1 VSDASIDRRDDATGA
16 PGSAALDRRPRVLVV
31 QGEPAIRDLL
41 RVQLTRASFNVEET
55 GQGTRALERIQRE
68 RFDLIVLDRALTDV
82 DGITL
87 CRAIRTHGH
96 NTATPIVMLLEE
108 GGASDR
114 ALGLESGADDCL
126 SRSVDARELLARVRA
141 IFRRAYAMDESA
153 ARTRRVDAHGLVL
166 DPAQRHANVRGA
178 AVELTGQE
186 FDLLYALASRPGV
199 VFSRAGLVSRA
210 WPDDRQVT
218 GRTVDTMVSRL
229 RRKLERDA
237 ANPELILTAW
247 GVGYKFA
254 GV

>member
-1 VSDASIDRRDDATGA
+1 
-16 PGSAALDRRPRVLVV
+16 
-31 QGEPAIRDLL
+31 
-41 RVQLTRASFNVEET
+41 
-55 GQGTRALERIQRE
+55 
-68 RFDLIVLDRALTDV
+68 
-82 DGITL
+82 
-87 CRAIRTHGH
+87 
-96 NTATPIVMLLEE
+96 
-108 GGASDR
+108 
-114 ALGLESGADDCL
+114 
-126 SRSVDARELLARVRA
+126 
-141 IFRRAYAMDESA
+141 
-153 ARTRRVDAHGLVL
+153 VL

-186 FDLLYALASRPGV
+186 FDLLYALASRPGI

>member
-1 VSDASIDRRDDATGA
+1 VSDASIDGSDDAISA
-16 PGSAALDRRPRVLVV
+16 PPRAVPDRRPRVLVV
-31 QGEPAIRDLL
+31 QGEPAIRDAL
-41 RVQLTRASFNVEET
+41 RLQLTRAGFNVEET
-55 GQGTRALERIQRE
+55 GQGTRALERIQRD
-68 RFDLIVLDRALTDV
+68 RFDLIVLDRALADV

-87 CRAIRTHGH
+87 CRAIRTQGH
-96 NTATPIVMLLEE
+96 NAATPIVMLLEQ

-126 SRSVDARELLARVRA
+126 SRNVDARELLARVRA
-141 IFRRAYAMDESA
+141 IFRRAYAMDDPA

-166 DPAQRHANVRGA
+166 DPAQRLANVRGA
-178 AVELTGQE
+178 AVALTGQE
-186 FDLLYALASRPGV
+186 FDLLYALASRPGI
-199 VFSRAGLVSRA
+199 VFSRAGLVSRV

-237 ANPELILTAW
+237 AKPELILTAW